1 MLYFLRKYD
10 NTPKNKYLLS
20 NFAENFNFI
29 NNNTMLRKRITM
41 KICMLVACVF
51 SSLALS
57 AQNDKAQLTTYTM
70 SDGSTFRAM
79 SDNGKWAI
87 AYGPNSNDQDAFP
100 KLINLVTKETINL
113 ADGDGVIVS
122 NAGDV
127 TDDGQMVV
135 GAYQGYPA
143 TWNTATKEWT
153 KVALPEGCENGR
165 INAVTPDGKYAVGT
179 CGINSNMLYEVP
191 TMWDLTTGKIIATP
205 NIPQKDQSGE
215 YQLMTRFTGISAD
228 ARYIVGCISFSY
240 PQDVVY
246 FFYDRQEEKF
256 DPVVFDFDDTKK
268 YPYIKKNENVYG
280 LDAICVSPNGK
291 WISGVLY
298 TMNDERS
305 PFRYNTETKEMEYY
319 LDAEDLDKG
328 CVSIDN
334 EGTVYAATP
343 AVSPSRSL
351 YVRHNGYWYGIDEI
365 LSQVY
370 GINYYTHTGY
380 DASGL
385 AISVS
390 DDCKSMVS
398 IAYINTENYHLV
410 LPETFGAVCEK
421 VDLLKKFT
429 ISPMDGATMAKI
441 SSVTLTFSRP
451 VEVLGKNEDIAL
463 KDANGNIVKN
473 AIQFEV
479 NANNSKIVNIGFR
492 TFTLEEGKEYT
503 LVIPAGAICLKGD
516 SERSNGEI
524 NVKYKGYGS
533 KDLTM
538 TAVSPENGSM
548 MGQFDMTTSPVVFS
562 FDTEVAVPSGAKAY
576 LYKVGEDE
584 PQCELSILAGKTS
597 ETYKQVMVYP
607 VSTQLLYKGT
617 NYRVVL
623 PAGAVTDLS
632 GACKNKECSVEYEGV
647 YERTIQGDEDN
658 IIYEDFSGGV
668 NNMLL
673 YDGDQKKPTSDMQ
686 EWGFE
691 KNMPWIHAADDDF
704 TNTCAVSHSMYMP
717 SGKSND
723 WMVCPQITVPDKNTV
738 LKFKGQSYLYSR
750 SNKEMKDMLKV
761 IVYASDEKINE
772 LDADVVAK
780 MREDG
785 EVVFNEQLTPGENE
799 NTLKDDWTDYSVDL
813 GKYAGKQI
821 YIAFVNENTN
831 QSAIFVTDIAVKRM
845 MDVTIALS
853 GVETSQVGGKSQKVK
868 GTATIANE
876 TNTYN
881 KIAVKLIDTE
891 GNVVEEVSKDGVE
904 MKKGDTFD
912 FEFTKEIALAT
923 GKKNTFS
930 VQAVLNDGETSYQ
943 MEVTITNLL
952 FQTEKRVVL
961 EEMTGQGCQNCPLG
975 HLALEKLESV
985 YGDKLIP
992 LCYHTYTGDNLESGM
1007 TSYVQ
1012 TFLGLNAAPSATIHR
1027 YSGAYSPMTSI
1038 TNQGEVDYVFS
1049 ASNQVL
1055 WLERVGNIMS
1065 KDAEADFD
1073 ITASYDE
1080 TTDKL
1085 TIPVSLRP
1093 AVELDNVTVG
1103 LFCVITEDNLS
1114 GYQQNNL
1121 YTTNDDDLGEWQAG
1135 GMYGK
1140 SVAFPYIFND
1150 VARALYPANNYLGQT
1165 GLLPAS
1171 MKSGETYSATIS
1183 FGVKENAPYV
1193 SDIKNCKA
1201 TVMAINT
1208 TTGEIINV
1216 ARAKIDDSTGIKGVE
1231 MDDINADAPTHIYNI
1246 GGRAADKGLVIV
1258 KQGNSAK
1265 KTVIK

>member
-1 MLYFLRKYD
+1 
-10 NTPKNKYLLS
+10 
-20 NFAENFNFI
+20 
-29 NNNTMLRKRITM
+29 MLRNGITM
-41 KICMLVACVF
+41 KICMLVACLF
-51 SSLALS
+51 STLGMA
-57 AQNDKAQLTTYTM
+57 AQNASAQLTTYTM

-87 AYGPNSNDQDAFP
+87 AYGPNANDQDAFP
-100 KLINLVTKETINL
+100 KLINLQTKETINL

-135 GAYQGYPA
+135 GSYQGYPA

-153 KVALPEGCENGR
+153 KVSLPEGCENGR

-179 CGINSNMLYEVP
+179 CGINSNMLFEVP
-191 TMWDLTTGKIIATP
+191 TMWDLTTGKVISTP
-205 NIPQKDQSGE
+205 NIPQKDLSGE
-215 YQLMTRFTGISAD
+215 YQLMTRFTGLSAD
-228 ARYIVGCISFSY
+228 ARYITGCISFSY

-246 FFYDRQEEKF
+246 FLYDRQTGTF
-256 DPVVFDFDDTKK
+256 DPIVFDFDDTKK
-268 YPYIKKNENVYG
+268 LPYTQKHDNVYG
-280 LDAICVSPNGK
+280 LDGICVSPNGK
-291 WISGVLY
+291 WVSGVLY
-298 TMNDERS
+298 TMNDERA

-319 LDAEDLDKG
+319 LDSEDIDKG

-380 DASGL
+380 DATGL
-385 AISVS
+385 AISVAA
-390 DDCKSMVS
+390 DCKSMVS
-398 IAYINTENYHLV
+398 IAYINTENYHLTV
-410 LPETFGAVCEK
+410 PETFGSVCEK
-421 VDLLKKFT
+421 VDLLKKFSIT
-429 ISPMDGATMAKI
+429 PMNGVTLSKI
-441 SSVTLTFSRP
+441 SSISLTFSRN
-451 VEVLGKNEDIAL
+451 VEVIGDMSGIAV
-463 KDANGNIVKN
+463 KDAEGNVVKN
-473 AIQFEV
+473 AIKFEV

-492 TFTLEEGKEYT
+492 TFSLEEGKEYT

-516 SERSNGEI
+516 TGRSNSEI
-524 NVKYKGYGS
+524 TVKYKGYGS

-538 TAVSPENGSM
+538 TGVSPENGSM

-562 FDTEVAVPSGAKAY
+562 FDTEVAVASGAKAY

-607 VSTQLLYKGT
+607 VATQLLYKGT

-632 GACKNKECSVEYEGV
+632 GSCKNTECSVEYEGV
-647 YERTIQGDEDN
+647 YERTIQGDDNN
-658 IIYEDFSGGV
+658 IIFEDFSGGV

-673 YDGDQKKPTSDMQ
+673 YDGDQKKPTSAMS

-691 KNMPWIHAADDDF
+691 KNMPWIHGADNDYS
-704 TNTCAVSHSMYMP
+704 NTCAISHSMYMP
-717 SGKSND
+717 TGKSND

-738 LKFKGQSYLYSR
+738 LSFKGQSYLST
-750 SNKEMKDMLKV
+750 KKDILKV
-761 IVYASDEKINE
+761 IVYESDDVINE
-772 LDADVVAK
+772 LDADIVAK
-780 MREDG
+780 MRTDG
-785 EVVFNEQLTPGENE
+785 DVVFNEQLFPGEYE
-799 NTLKDDWTDYSVDL
+799 NTLDGDWTDYTVDL
-813 GKYAGKQI
+813 AKYAGKKV

-845 MDVTIALS
+845 MDVTISLS
-853 GVETSQVGGKSQKVK
+853 GVETSQVNGTSQKVK

-876 TNTYN
+876 TKTYQ
-881 KIAVKLIDTE
+881 KIAVKLIDSE
-891 GNVVEEVSKDGVE
+891 GNVIEEVGKDNVE

-912 FEFTKEIALAT
+912 FDFTKEIALAT
-923 GKKNTFS
+923 GKSNTFA

-943 MEVTITNLL
+943 MDVTIKNLL
-952 FQTEKRVVL
+952 FQTEKKVVL

-985 YGDKLIP
+985 YGEKVIP

-1012 TFLGLNAAPSATIHR
+1012 SFLGLNAAPSATIHR
-1027 YSGAYSPMTSI
+1027 YAGAYSPMTSI

-1049 ASNQVL
+1049 TSNQVL

-1065 KDAEADFD
+1065 NAAEADLD
-1073 ITASYDE
+1073 ITASYDAA
-1080 TTDKL
+1080 TDKL
-1085 TIPVSLRP
+1085 SIPVTLRP
-1093 AVELDNVTVG
+1093 ALDIDNTTIG
-1103 LFCVITEDNLS
+1103 LFCVVTEDNLT

-1121 YTTNDDDLGEWQAG
+1121 YNINDDDLGEWQAG
-1135 GMYGK
+1135 GIYGK
-1140 SVAFPYIFND
+1140 SVAYPYTFND

-1165 GLLPAS
+1165 GLLPNT
-1171 MKSGETYSATIS
+1171 MKSGETYTATIS
-1183 FGVKENAPYV
+1183 FGVKENAQYV
-1193 SDIKNCKA
+1193 NDINNCKV

-1208 TTGEIINV
+1208 TTGEILNV
-1216 ARAKIDDSTGIKGVE
+1216 ARAKVVDSTGIEGIE
-1231 MDDINADAPTHIYNI
+1231 IDNEDGNAPTHIYNM

-1258 KQGNSAK
+1258 KKGNKAK
-1265 KTVIK
+1265 KTIVE